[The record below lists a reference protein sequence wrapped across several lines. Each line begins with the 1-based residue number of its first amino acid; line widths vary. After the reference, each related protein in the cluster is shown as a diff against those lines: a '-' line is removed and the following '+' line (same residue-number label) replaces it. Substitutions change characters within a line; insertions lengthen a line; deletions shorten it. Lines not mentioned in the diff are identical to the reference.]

1 MLIKH
6 DGQDGTFRPPVGSFR
21 SFIDYFMYIFFSRV
35 IVVHNDR
42 VRQKKVADGKNC
54 ITSQSI

>member
-1 MLIKH
+1 MPIKH

-35 IVVHNDR
+35 IVVQNDS
-42 VRQKKVADGKNC
+42 QAKK
-54 ITSQSI
+54 SS

>member
-1 MLIKH
+1 MPIKH

-21 SFIDYFMYIFFSRV
+21 SFIDYFMSRV

-42 VRQKKVADGKNC
+42 VRQKKVADGK
-54 ITSQSI
+54 IA

>member
-1 MLIKH
+1 MPIKH
-6 DGQDGTFRPPVGSFR
+6 DGQDVTFRPPVGSFR

-42 VRQKKVADGKNC
+42 VRQKKVADGK
-54 ITSQSI
+54 IA

>member
-1 MLIKH
+1 MPIKH
-6 DGQDGTFRPPVGSFR
+6 DGQDGTVGSFR

-42 VRQKKVADGKNC
+42 VRQKKVADGK
-54 ITSQSI
+54 IA